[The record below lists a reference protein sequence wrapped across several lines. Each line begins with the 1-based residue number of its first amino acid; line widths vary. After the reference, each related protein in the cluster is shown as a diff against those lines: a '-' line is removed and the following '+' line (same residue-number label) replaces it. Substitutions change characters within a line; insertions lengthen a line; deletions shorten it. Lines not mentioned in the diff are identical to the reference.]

1 MSEELFRQ
9 GGPLKSK
16 RTGRDTHEFRID
28 VPTDEVGMVG
38 RECTN
43 ENCSPGYFKVK
54 PGTGITDG
62 QTIAYCPYC
71 RTSEEPED
79 FLTKAQK
86 DYALALVTNEAI
98 EGINRMVGNA
108 LGVGPSGKKKYNGGM
123 FSMEVSYK
131 PSKGQPV
138 PRPLEEEMRRDITCP
153 HCGLEHAV
161 FGLATWCS
169 DCGRDI
175 FLVHVENEI
184 QVVEKMLSAV
194 QTRRKELGAR
204 VAGRDIE
211 NALED
216 IVSIFE
222 AVMKVIT
229 ARHLEETSLPQDE
242 VVLIMEKK
250 IRNKYQNIDS
260 AARIFKKY
268 VDVDLYLEIPIND
281 VEFLKLVFEKR
292 HPITHNLGVVDRKY
306 LEKVRSGELEGR
318 EVRVSERELVRATQI
333 TTDIISSVYLRV
345 LKDSRSSDSLAP

>member
-1 MSEELFRQ
+1 MSDELFRQ

-16 RTGRDTHEFRID
+16 RTGRDTYEFRID
-28 VPTDEVGMVG
+28 VPADEYGMVG
-38 RECTN
+38 RECTI
-43 ENCSPGYFKVK
+43 EKCSPGYFKVK

-62 QTIAYCPYC
+62 QSIAYCPYC
-71 RTSEEPED
+71 RTSAEPGD

-86 DYALALVTNEAI
+86 EYALALVKNESL
-98 EGINRMVGNA
+98 EGINRMVGKA
-108 LGVGPSGKKKYNGGM
+108 LG
-123 FSMEVSYK
+123 MEVSYK
-131 PSKGQPV
+131 PSKRQPV

-161 FGLATWCS
+161 FGLATWCA

-175 FLVHVENEI
+175 FLVHVKDEF

-216 IVSIFE
+216 LVSIFE
-222 AVMKVIT
+222 SVMKVIT

-242 VVLIMEKK
+242 VVEILEKK

-260 AARIFKKY
+260 ASRTFKKY
-268 VDVDLYLEIPIND
+268 VDVDLYLEIPIRD
-281 VEFLKLVFEKR
+281 VEFLKLAFEKR

-318 EVRVSERELVRATQI
+318 EVRVGVRELIRATQI
-333 TTDIISSVYLRV
+333 TTDIISNVYLRV